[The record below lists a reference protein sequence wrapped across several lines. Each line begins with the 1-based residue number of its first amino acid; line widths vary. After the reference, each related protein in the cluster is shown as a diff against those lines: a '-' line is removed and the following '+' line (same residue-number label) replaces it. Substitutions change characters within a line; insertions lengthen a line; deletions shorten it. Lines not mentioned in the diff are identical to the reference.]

1 MTLNDSVFALVT
13 SSVSSLAFDRLCS
26 IASFEYSACFV
37 MLSTPEARINYVIP
51 SAPECVAAETGVVV
65 GKPNV
70 PASEIGAD
78 LHREMKRILVT
89 HQFDEL
95 KLLS

>member
-1 MTLNDSVFALVT
+1 VWA
-13 SSVSSLAFDRLCS
+13 
-26 IASFEYSACFV
+26 
-37 MLSTPEARINYVIP
+37 PEARINYVIP
-51 SAPECVAAETGVVV
+51 SAPECVAAAVAAETGVVV

-89 HQFDEL
+89 QQFDEL
-95 KLLS
+95 KLLSG